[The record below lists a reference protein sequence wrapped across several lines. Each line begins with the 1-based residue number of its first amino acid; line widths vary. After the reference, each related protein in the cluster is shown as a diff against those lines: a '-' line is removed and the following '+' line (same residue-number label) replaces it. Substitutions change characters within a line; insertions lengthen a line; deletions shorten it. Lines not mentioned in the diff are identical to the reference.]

1 MGLGENGKA
10 LRAGERNNPPQFF
23 FSGRAKICDYL
34 EIAEEGESCGHRERK
49 ISNNRSWERL
59 YKEGCHH

>member
-34 EIAEEGESCGHRERK
+34 EIAEERGELWPQG
-49 ISNNRSWERL
+49 
-59 YKEGCHH
+59 KENKQQQVLGKTL